1 MHECTKSKQDNRK
14 QMAGTSLKATL
25 VAIALS
31 FGAALPLQADDAR
44 WVSYETKP
52 PISADNVDESS
63 YYVTMPDGVK
73 IAVTVYLPR
82 DRAEDDVFPSLL
94 RLTRYMRGIDGQPHE
109 ALQVMRR
116 YVGNGYAHVIVD
128 VRGTGASFG
137 RWAVSRSPQEVEDF
151 DTVLDWIQEQD
162 WSDGQVGVLGGSYEG
177 GTADLASSLGND
189 AIVAAMP
196 TFSSFDV
203 YADVTSVNGVRN
215 SGFMKRWSQTI
226 LALDLGLADY
236 SVLPVDPDLLP
247 AAIASH
253 AYNGDMYKTV
263 MDMHFRDDFVAASP
277 TVSSDDTSPHTK
289 LDELN
294 ASGIPFYGLT
304 GWFDSSFTEGSIKRF
319 LNIRTPGSKLTIGP
333 WHHGGQRNVM
343 PLGGN
348 PESSFDL
355 VGEYIRYFDAHLK
368 GLDNGIGT
376 EAPVHYYTMIENVWK
391 SSDVWPPMAETMSLY
406 LSDDGQL
413 SEKSCTDQTGE
424 DNYAVTYDTG
434 MGPNTRWGMLLTDRL
449 GLDDIHPEGAPV
461 LSYTSDVLDEDME
474 VTGHPE
480 VFLTLT
486 SDQPDGQFFVY
497 LEDVA
502 PDGTSSYV
510 TEGVLRGLHR
520 KVSDAPYET
529 ISPYHS
535 QLRADASPLPTDAP
549 FELNIGL
556 MPTSYLFREGHSVRV
571 VITGAD
577 KDNFEPLPL
586 PPANL
591 TVLRGGNY
599 QSRIELPVVQ

>member
-1 MHECTKSKQDNRK
+1 MQVRKTPGQKNPK
-14 QMAGTSLKATL
+14 QMMRTSLKA
-25 VAIALS
+25 AL
-31 FGAALPLQADDAR
+31 AALMLSCGAGQPLYADDAR
-44 WVSYETKP
+44 WVPYETKP
-52 PISADNVDESS
+52 PVAADNVDETS
-63 YYVTMPDGVK
+63 YYLTMPDGVK
-73 IAVTVYLPR
+73 IAVTVYLPK
-82 DRAEDDVFPSLL
+82 DRAEGDVFPSLL
-94 RLTRYMRGIDGQPHE
+94 RMTRYMRAIDGQPHE

-137 RWAVSRSPQEVEDF
+137 RWAVSRSPQEVQDF

-177 GTADLASSLGND
+177 GTADLASALGND

-203 YADVTSVNGVRN
+203 FADVTSVNGVRN

-226 LALDLGLADY
+226 LALDLGMAGY
-236 SVLPVDPDLLP
+236 SVLPVDPELLP
-247 AAIASH
+247 AAIAAH
-253 AYNGDMYKTV
+253 EYNGDMYKTV
-263 MDMHFRDDFVAASP
+263 MDMHFRDDFVAALP

-289 LDELN
+289 MDALN

-319 LNIRTPGSKLTIGP
+319 LSVKTPGSKLTIGP

-368 GLDNGIGT
+368 GMENGIET
-376 EAPVHYYTMIENVWK
+376 EAPVHYYTMMENVWK
-391 SSDVWPPMAETMSLY
+391 SSDVWPPESETKSFF
-406 LSDDGQL
+406 LSSDGQL
-413 SEKSCTDQTGE
+413 SGDSKVEVGE
-424 DNYAVTYDTG
+424 DQYAVTYETG
-434 MGPNTRWGMLLTDRL
+434 MGPGTRWGMLLTDSL
-449 GLDDIHPEGAPV
+449 TLDDIHREGSPV
-461 LSYTSDVLDEDME
+461 LSYTSPALAEDTE
-474 VTGHPE
+474 VTGHPK
-480 VFLTLT
+480 VFLSLT
-486 SDQPDGQFFVY
+486 SDQPDGQFFAY

-502 PDGTSSYV
+502 PDGTASYV
-510 TEGVLRGLHR
+510 TEGLLRGLHR
-520 KVSDAPYET
+520 KVSDAPYNT

-535 QLRADASPLPTDAP
+535 QLREDASPLPIGEP
-549 FELNIGL
+549 FELTIGL
-556 MPTSYLFREGHSVRV
+556 MPTSYLFREGHSIRI

-591 TVLRGGNY
+591 TVLRGGNHP
-599 QSRIELPVVQ
+599 SRIELPVVR